1 MRTMLRQHER
11 KLSVWETARNDNP
24 GYFCC
29 WQNQT
34 ADWSWW
40 CHHPALCTIHLSVII
55 FLSEFL
61 SQRPMI
67 ARFFCRAELVVS
79 SQSPGLA
86 WSVLCILC
94 LCLAPPQLSCCRPV
108 CLGQACAQCWRNC
121 EYFKH
126 TNISTYS
133 HNCQCNTSIWIEKL
147 SILSIWRI
155 QPFMSKTVF
164 VFSEI
169 TFVNIWQ
176 ENKMG
181 SLLWTDIQ
189 SALDRKIFSS
199 PTIKVES
206 FKANYNLF
214 FGNNV
219 NNIKYFDTLNIFC
232 KFCLLLKFCRGKSGS
247 KTTEFNKT
255 KNHED

>member
-1 MRTMLRQHER
+1 MPSPCSLHHSSVCHYF
-11 KLSVWETARNDNP
+11 SVWISQSTTD
-24 GYFCC
+24 
-29 WQNQT
+29 
-34 ADWSWW
+34 D
-40 CHHPALCTIHLSVII
+40 CTV
-55 FLSEFL
+55 FLSCRIGCEF
-61 SQRPMI
+61 SEPRIGMVCI
-67 ARFFCRAELVVS
+67 VYSVS
-79 SQSPGLA
+79 LP
-86 WSVLCILC
+86 C
-94 LCLAPPQLSCCRPV
+94 PPQLSCCRPV
-108 CLGQACAQCWRNC
+108 CLGQACAQCWQNC

-133 HNCQCNTSIWIEKL
+133 HNSQCNTSIWIEKL

-164 VFSEI
+164 VLSKI

-181 SLLWTDIQ
+181 SLLWTDIP

-255 KNHED
+255 KNHKD